1 MNFFATKY
9 TISKFAF
16 ILLIKNQEMSLILII
31 LGFQRIFMNTF
42 SRYQRTNRMKITFI
56 TMDYLYKPYY
66 VLIQEFFPKA
76 TLIPDKFHIV
86 LQIRNT
92 FDYKLSN
99 N

>member
-1 MNFFATKY
+1 
-9 TISKFAF
+9 
-16 ILLIKNQEMSLILII
+16 
-31 LGFQRIFMNTF
+31 
-42 SRYQRTNRMKITFI
+42 
-56 TMDYLYKPYY
+56 MDYLYKPYY

-76 TLIPDKFHIV
+76 TLISDKFHIV